1 MKKYF
6 SNIQPLSVSE
16 RNYKIKNRDILIL
29 EKKKEKK
36 KLEIQYKWK
45 NNWSGNSKL
54 FSDLPYLKSNKPNIF
69 KRKKPRK
76 QTYRERLYNSIY
88 KMIECFDRDPIR
100 TKWIKIKDNILNKK
114 KTGMNSIFDNVVSNF
129 HYINNK
135 DDLLWIGAKYSPEI
149 IS

>member
-54 FSDLPYLKSNKPNIF
+54 FSDFNF
-69 KRKKPRK
+69 
-76 QTYRERLYNSIY
+76 YRRVHLL
-88 KMIECFDRDPIR
+88 CF
-100 TKWIKIKDNILNKK
+100 TL
-114 KTGMNSIFDNVVSNF
+114 
-129 HYINNK
+129 
-135 DDLLWIGAKYSPEI
+135 
-149 IS
+149 